1 MVNQRVIAHSIRLM
15 RQHLPFRR
23 VVLGLLGK
31 VDAPAGHPGVEF
43 VE

>member
-1 MVNQRVIAHSIRLM
+1 MIHKLIVFHSIRLM

-31 VDAPAGHPGVEF
+31 IDALPGHPGVEF
-43 VE
+43 VA